1 MIETHGLT
9 KRYGDLLAVDD
20 LNLRVGSGEL
30 FGFLGPNG
38 AGKTT
43 TIRMLTGLLQPTAG
57 TAIIAGHDI
66 LQEPLKVKAAVG
78 YLAEQPFAYA
88 KLSGREFLRFVA
100 GLYRVDPTLQE
111 ERIERLLGL
120 FDLQERADQLIESYS
135 HGMKQKLAICSLL
148 VHRPQVLFLDE
159 PTTGL
164 DPKSARLVKDVLR
177 ELCEQGVTIFM
188 STHILE
194 VAEHMCDRVGI
205 IHEGRLI
212 AEGSVDELRQQ
223 AAAPGSSLEDIF
235 LELTGGAEVAE
246 LAAYLAEERAE

>member
-1 MIETHGLT
+1 
-9 KRYGDLLAVDD
+9 
-20 LNLRVGSGEL
+20 
-30 FGFLGPNG
+30 
-38 AGKTT
+38 
-43 TIRMLTGLLQPTAG
+43 
-57 TAIIAGHDI
+57 
-66 LQEPLKVKAAVG
+66 
-78 YLAEQPFAYA
+78 
-88 KLSGREFLRFVA
+88 
-100 GLYRVDPTLQE
+100 
-111 ERIERLLGL
+111 
-120 FDLQERADQLIESYS
+120 
-135 HGMKQKLAICSLL
+135 MKQKLAICSLL